1 MKTITLTV
9 NDQTAE
15 GNRLLELLHSLS
27 YVTVNDPENIVISGS
42 QAALEC
48 GAVSLDAFIS
58 ELHNR
63 VDIHFNVNK

>member
-1 MKTITLTV
+1 MKTVTLTV
-9 NDQTAE
+9 NDQTDE

-27 YVTVNDPENIVISGS
+27 YVTVNDPENIVFSGS

-48 GAVSLDAFIS
+48 GAVSLDTFIS

-63 VDIHFNVNK
+63 VDIHFNANK